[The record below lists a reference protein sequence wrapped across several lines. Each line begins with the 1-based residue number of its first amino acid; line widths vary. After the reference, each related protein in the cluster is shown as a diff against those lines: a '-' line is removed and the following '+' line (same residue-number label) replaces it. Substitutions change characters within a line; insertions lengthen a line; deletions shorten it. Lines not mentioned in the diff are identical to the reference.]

1 MPAPEPGGGLD
12 AAAVRR
18 VWSEVLA
25 AARSQSR
32 SIEAML
38 VNATVRAVEGDTL
51 VLGIG
56 APSLARRLSEP
67 RNADIVSAALHSV
80 FGGRWQVRCESGD
93 APAPPP
99 AGRGGPPRRSGP
111 GDAPQRPQQASPP
124 ARANRPPPARRPS
137 APDDGVPLPPEPPDE
152 DAPPEDDEEA
162 MLAEAAVP
170 VRDAER
176 RDPEEAAIE
185 LLTSQLGA
193 RAIDRR

>member
-1 MPAPEPGGGLD
+1 
-12 AAAVRR
+12 VRR

-25 AARSQSR
+25 AARAQSR

-38 VNATVRAVEGDTL
+38 VNATVRAVQGDTL

-80 FGGRWQVRCESGD
+80 LGVRWQVRCESGD
-93 APAPPP
+93 APAAPP
-99 AGRGGPPRRSGP
+99 AGGRGSAPRRSEP
-111 GDAPQRPQQASPP
+111 PARPQQTPP
-124 ARANRPPPARRPS
+124 QARAQRPPPVRRS
-137 APDDGVPLPPEPPDE
+137 STPDDGVPLPPEPPDE
-152 DAPPEDDEEA
+152 DVPPEDDEEA

-170 VRDAER
+170 VNDAER

-185 LLTSQLGA
+185 LLTTQLGA
-193 RAIDRR
+193 RAIERP

>member
-1 MPAPEPGGGLD
+1 
-12 AAAVRR
+12 

-25 AARSQSR
+25 AARAQSR

-38 VNATVRAVEGDTL
+38 VNATVRAVQGDTL

-56 APSLARRLSEP
+56 APSLARRLSEQ
-67 RNADIVSAALHSV
+67 RNADIVSAALHTV
-80 FGGRWQVRCESGD
+80 LGVRWQVRCESGD
-93 APAPPP
+93 APPPPP
-99 AGRGGPPRRSGP
+99 AGGRGGSPRRADPPS
-111 GDAPQRPQQASPP
+111 RPQQAPPQPRAQRSPP
-124 ARANRPPPARRPS
+124 ARRATP
-137 APDDGVPLPPEPPDE
+137 PDDGVPLPPEPPDD

-170 VRDAER
+170 ESDAER

-193 RAIDRR
+193 RAIDRP

>member
-1 MPAPEPGGGLD
+1 VEPAAAQGGALD

-25 AARSQSR
+25 AARAQSR

-38 VNATVRAVEGDTL
+38 VNATVRAVQGDTL

-56 APSLARRLSEP
+56 APSLARRLSES
-67 RNADIVSAALHSV
+67 RNADIVAAALHSV
-80 FGGRWQVRCESGD
+80 LGVRWQVRCESGE
-93 APAPPP
+93 APAAPAAGRSAQPRRADPPSRPQHTPPP
-99 AGRGGPPRRSGP
+99 AR
-111 GDAPQRPQQASPP
+111 AQQSPP
-124 ARANRPPPARRPS
+124 ARRAPT
-137 APDDGVPLPPEPPDE
+137 PDDGVPLPPEPPDE

-170 VRDAER
+170 VSDAER

-193 RAIDRR
+193 RAIERP

>member
-1 MPAPEPGGGLD
+1 
-12 AAAVRR
+12 
-18 VWSEVLA
+18 VLA

-67 RNADIVSAALHSV
+67 RNADIISAALHSV
-80 FGGRWQVRCESGD
+80 LGVRWQVRCESGD
-93 APAPPP
+93 APTPPP

-111 GDAPQRPQQASPP
+111 GDAPQRPQQAPPP
-124 ARANRPPPARRPS
+124 ARAHRPPPARRPS
-137 APDDGVPLPPEPPDE
+137 APDDGVPLPPEPPDD